1 MLRISIHEPAEHA
14 ASLHLEG
21 QIAGAWTAELDK
33 VCARLLAEGR
43 RLTLDLADVTL
54 IDRPGITLLAALV
67 RGGVELVRCSP
78 FQHEQLRLAT
88 TRPAEAP
95 PSIDCHECTRTC

>member
-1 MLRISIHEPAEHA
+1 MLRISIHEPAGDA
-14 ASLHLEG
+14 ASLRLEG

-54 IDRPGITLLAALV
+54 IDRAGLALLAALV
-67 RGGVELVRCSP
+67 HHGVELARCSP
-78 FQHEQLRLAT
+78 FQEEQLRLAT
-88 TRPAEAP
+88 TLP
-95 PSIDCHECTRTC
+95 